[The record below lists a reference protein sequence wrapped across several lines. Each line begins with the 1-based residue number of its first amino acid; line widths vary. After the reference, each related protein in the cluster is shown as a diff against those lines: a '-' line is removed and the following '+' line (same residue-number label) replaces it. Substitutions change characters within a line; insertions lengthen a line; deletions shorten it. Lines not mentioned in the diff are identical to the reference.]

1 MARVTSLEGGGEGGG
16 FGSGSEVGVP
26 AGEGDVLGGDG
37 SVAGFLGEVEAGRVV
52 EFHVGTLEV
61 LAVEGEEG
69 ALGDEGGGGVDVV
82 GNADVREVLAQGK
95 GLGGD
100 GGGVGQER
108 EGFDGLPASLI
119 GALTKCFPVEPY
131 PFVEFETGDEGDV
144 NGARFSNLGNSG
156 DEGWL
161 EADGARYDA
170 RVEENGWFYFSGQSL
185 ILLSCW
191 GVRRFPISISCSMP
205 ER

>member
-1 MARVTSLEGGGEGGG
+1 MARVASLEGGGEGGG
-16 FGSGSEVGVP
+16 FGGGGEGGVP

-37 SVAGFLGEVEAGRVV
+37 SVAGFLDEVEAGRVV

-82 GNADVREVLAQGK
+82 GNADVREVLAQGE

-108 EGFDGLPASLI
+108 EGFDGLPTSLI
-119 GALTKCFPVEPY
+119 RALTKCFPVEPY
-131 PFVEFETGDEGDV
+131 PFV
-144 NGARFSNLGNSG
+144 SKS
-156 DEGWL
+156 
-161 EADGARYDA
+161 RY
-170 RVEENGWFYFSGQSL
+170 YFLHFLHSISWVKFTLYSL
-185 ILLSCW
+185 PILLSI
-191 GVRRFPISISCSMP
+191 VRSSC
-205 ER
+205 